1 MVERLKYACCKRRQ
15 AVERKGHTM
24 NRSSS
29 QKALLVIAIINIVF
43 GAFALIAGLMSGVLG
58 VGVGILNSSDIA
70 SAGVTGNQQA
80 AVTAGFSLLG
90 IVGIV
95 DGILTLVEGILG
107 LRAANDNQK
116 IMPVWILAI
125 ASLVISALNL
135 ISGLFSG
142 KFSLSLIVSVIVAG
156 LMFWIANNIKQE
168 AGR

>member
-1 MVERLKYACCKRRQ
+1 
-15 AVERKGHTM
+15 M
-24 NRSSS
+24 NRSGS
-29 QKALLVIAIINIVF
+29 QKALLIIAIINIVF
-43 GAFALIAGLMSGVLG
+43 GAFTLIAGLMTGALG
-58 VGVGILNSSDIA
+58 VGVGVLSSSDIA

-90 IVGIV
+90 IVGIL

-125 ASLVISALNL
+125 VSLVISALNL
-135 ISGLFSG
+135 LTSLFSG
-142 KFSLSLIVSVIVAG
+142 KFSLSLLLSVVVAA

>member
-1 MVERLKYACCKRRQ
+1 
-15 AVERKGHTM
+15 M
-24 NRSSS
+24 NRTSS

-142 KFSLSLIVSVIVAG
+142 KFSLSLIVSVVVAS